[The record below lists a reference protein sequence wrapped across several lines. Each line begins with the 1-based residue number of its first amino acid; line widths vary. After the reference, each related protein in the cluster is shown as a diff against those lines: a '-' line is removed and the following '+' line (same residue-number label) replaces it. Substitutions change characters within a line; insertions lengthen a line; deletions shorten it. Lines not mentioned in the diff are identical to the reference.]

1 MIDLRPAPVP
11 ELSEE
16 WMVSH
21 RSALLEA
28 IGEEHH
34 HRPAKWVALGSAT
47 VATAASVSAL
57 LLAGGSGQ
65 VPTAHV
71 GEMAEVAF
79 HGWSASPTTP
89 AIGQVTAADTSCGSS
104 LVQLPPINK
113 GTVGVSLVP
122 ELNDVRGPFTV
133 TVFGNGTQNE
143 ALCMSAANASSA
155 IRWFATSGTSPSPGT
170 ITVDQVSY
178 GARDGQPYTL
188 VVGRIGTGVTGVTL
202 SLANGDNV
210 TTTSGNGLFV
220 AWWPGSQRITSATVA
235 TASGA
240 STQTSNLAG
249 PGNPPSTKPAPPPG
263 AHVST
268 GISGNSTVCLIHGC
282 GG

>member
-1 MIDLRPAPVP
+1 MIDLKPAPVP
-11 ELSEE
+11 ELSEQ
-16 WMVSH
+16 WIGSH

-34 HRPAKWVALGSAT
+34 QRPAKWVVLGSAT
-47 VATAASVSAL
+47 VAAAASVSAL

-65 VPTAHV
+65 VPTTHV
-71 GEMAEVAF
+71 GHKTQAAF
-79 HGWSASPTTP
+79 LGWSASPTKP
-89 AIGQVTAADTSCGSS
+89 AIGQLTAADTSCRLS

-143 ALCMSAANASSA
+143 ALCVSTSKASSA

-170 ITVDQVSY
+170 ITDDQVSY

-202 SLANGDNV
+202 SLENGDNV

-220 AWWPGSQRITSATVA
+220 AWWPGSQRITSATIA

-240 STQTSNLAG
+240 STQPSNLAG
-249 PGNPPSTKPAPPPG
+249 PGN
-263 AHVST
+263 
-268 GISGNSTVCLIHGC
+268 GNSTVCLHHGC
-282 GG
+282 GR